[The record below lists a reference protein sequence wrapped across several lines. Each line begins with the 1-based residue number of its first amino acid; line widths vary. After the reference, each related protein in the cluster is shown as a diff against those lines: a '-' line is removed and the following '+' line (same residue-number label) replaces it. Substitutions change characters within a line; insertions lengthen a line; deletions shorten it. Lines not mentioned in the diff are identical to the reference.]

1 VIKTALL
8 SKNSNLNILLAGIVS
23 LFIAIGVA
31 RFSYTSLLPAMLDD
45 KAMSLAF
52 SGVMASVNYVGYLL
66 GALFAIFI
74 KSMSIKVKCFRLG
87 LFLCVITTLII
98 GITDNDYWWLAS
110 RIVAGFSSGMVM
122 VIGSAIIMMKLNLE
136 NKTKAM
142 GIYFSGIGVALV
154 ASDMIGRY
162 VLSISSWQ
170 TSWLVLALSAA
181 LVVFYPWYVLSF
193 ARTIKKSVIKQPFNI
208 ALFSGFTLI
217 LIAAYFTAGVGFAVQ
232 GTFLP
237 TIIKSLPGVE
247 AYAGL
252 TWLLVGFAGIPSSV
266 AWMHLAHKY
275 GDINIIIIA
284 MSIQI
289 IGILIPAITTNI
301 YLNLLSGVFYGGT
314 FVGLVALF
322 LHLGGKLARH
332 NPIVLMGALT
342 AAYGVGQVSAPLY
355 AVVLTN
361 WSGNY
366 NYALYVTALIVFSG
380 VLMLLTTKIS
390 NSPH

>member
-1 VIKTALL
+1 VIRISLFNKD
-8 SKNSNLNILLAGIVS
+8 SNFNILLAGIIS
-23 LFIAIGVA
+23 LFVAIGVA

-45 KAMSLAF
+45 ETISLAF

-87 LFLCVITTLII
+87 LLLCVITTLII

-110 RIVAGFSSGMVM
+110 RIVAGFSSAMVM

-181 LVVFYPWYVLSF
+181 LVVFYPWHVLSF
-193 ARTIKKSVIKQPFNI
+193 AKTVKQSVIKQSFNPV
-208 ALFSGFTLI
+208 LFSGFVLI
-217 LIAAYFTAGVGFAVQ
+217 LITAYFTAGVGFVVQ

-237 TIIKSLPGVE
+237 TIIKSLPGLEV
-247 AYAGL
+247 YAGL
-252 TWLLVGFAGIPSSV
+252 TWVLVGLAGIPSSV
-266 AWMHLAHKY
+266 IWMHLAHKY

-289 IGILIPAITTNI
+289 VGILIPAITTNI
-301 YLNLLSGVFYGGT
+301 YLNLLSGIFYGGT

-322 LHLGGKLARH
+322 IHLGGKLAQH

-342 AAYGVGQVSAPLY
+342 AAYGVGQVGAPLY
-355 AVVLTN
+355 AVTLTN

-380 VLMLLTTKIS
+380 VLMLLTTKMS
-390 NSPH
+390 KSPY

>member
-1 VIKTALL
+1 MIRISLFNKD
-8 SKNSNLNILLAGIVS
+8 SNFNILLAGIIS
-23 LFIAIGVA
+23 LFVAIGVA

-45 KAMSLAF
+45 ETISLAF

-74 KSMSIKVKCFRLG
+74 KNMSIKVKCFRLG
-87 LFLCVITTLII
+87 LLLCVITTLII

-110 RIVAGFSSGMVM
+110 RIVAGFSSAMVM

-181 LVVFYPWYVLSF
+181 LVVFYPWHVLSF
-193 ARTIKKSVIKQPFNI
+193 AKTVKQSVIKQSFNPV
-208 ALFSGFTLI
+208 LFSGFVLI
-217 LIAAYFTAGVGFAVQ
+217 LITAYFTAGVGFVVQ

-237 TIIKSLPGVE
+237 TIIKSLPGLEV
-247 AYAGL
+247 YAGL
-252 TWLLVGFAGIPSSV
+252 TWVLVGLAGIPSSV
-266 AWMHLAHKY
+266 IWMHLAHKY

-289 IGILIPAITTNI
+289 VGILIPAITTNI
-301 YLNLLSGVFYGGT
+301 YLNLLSGIFYGGT

-322 LHLGGKLARH
+322 IHLGGKLAQH

-342 AAYGVGQVSAPLY
+342 AAYGVGQVGAPLY
-355 AVVLTN
+355 AVTLTN

-380 VLMLLTTKIS
+380 VLMLLTTKMS
-390 NSPH
+390 KSPY

>member
-1 VIKTALL
+1 VIRINLFNKD
-8 SKNSNLNILLAGIVS
+8 SNFNILLAGIIS
-23 LFIAIGVA
+23 LFVAIGVA

-45 KAMSLAF
+45 EAISLAF

-74 KSMSIKVKCFRLG
+74 KSMSIKVNCFRLG

-110 RIVAGFSSGMVM
+110 RIVAGFSSAMVM

-170 TSWLVLALSAA
+170 TSWLVSALSAA
-181 LVVFYPWYVLSF
+181 LVVFYPWHVLSF
-193 ARTIKKSVIKQPFNI
+193 AKTVKQSVIKQSFNPV
-208 ALFSGFTLI
+208 LFSGFVLI
-217 LIAAYFTAGVGFAVQ
+217 LITAYFTAGVGFVVQ

-237 TIIKSLPGVE
+237 TIIKSLPGLEV
-247 AYAGL
+247 YAGL
-252 TWLLVGFAGIPSSV
+252 TWILVGLAGIPSSV
-266 AWMHLAHKY
+266 IWMHLAHKY

-289 IGILIPAITTNI
+289 VGILIPAITTNI
-301 YLNLLSGVFYGGT
+301 YLNLLSGIFYGGT

-322 LHLGGKLARH
+322 IHLGGKLAQH

-342 AAYGVGQVSAPLY
+342 AAYGVGQVGAPLY
-355 AVVLTN
+355 AVTLTN

-380 VLMLLTTKIS
+380 VLMLLTTKMS
-390 NSPH
+390 KSPY

>member
-1 VIKTALL
+1 
-8 SKNSNLNILLAGIVS
+8 
-23 LFIAIGVA
+23 
-31 RFSYTSLLPAMLDD
+31 
-45 KAMSLAF
+45 
-52 SGVMASVNYVGYLL
+52 MASVNYVGYLL

-74 KSMSIKVKCFRLG
+74 KNMSIKVKCFRLG
-87 LFLCVITTLII
+87 LLLCVITTLII

-110 RIVAGFSSGMVM
+110 RIVAGFSSAMVM

-170 TSWLVLALSAA
+170 TSWLVSALSAA
-181 LVVFYPWYVLSF
+181 LVVFYPWHVLSF
-193 ARTIKKSVIKQPFNI
+193 AKTVKQSVIKQSFNPV
-208 ALFSGFTLI
+208 LFSGFVLI
-217 LIAAYFTAGVGFAVQ
+217 LITAYLTAGVGFVVQ

-237 TIIKSLPGVE
+237 TIIKSLPGLEV
-247 AYAGL
+247 YAGL
-252 TWLLVGFAGIPSSV
+252 TWVLVGLAGIPSSV
-266 AWMHLAHKY
+266 IWMHLAHKY

-289 IGILIPAITTNI
+289 VGILIPAITTNI
-301 YLNLLSGVFYGGT
+301 YLNLLSGIFYGGT

-322 LHLGGKLARH
+322 IHLGGKLAQH

-342 AAYGVGQVSAPLY
+342 AAYGVGQVGAPLY
-355 AVVLTN
+355 AVTLTN

-380 VLMLLTTKIS
+380 VLMLLTTKMS
-390 NSPH
+390 KSPY

>member
-1 VIKTALL
+1 MKTDLL
-8 SKNSNLNILLAGIVS
+8 RKDSNFNILLAGIVS

-31 RFSYTSLLPAMLDD
+31 RFSYTSLLPTMLED

-66 GALFAIFI
+66 GALFAIFV
-74 KSMSIKVKCFRLG
+74 KSMSVKVKCFRLG
-87 LFLCVITTLII
+87 LFFCIITTLII

-110 RIVAGFSSGMVM
+110 RIIAGFSSAMVM

-154 ASDMIGRY
+154 ASDMIARY
-162 VLSISSWQ
+162 VLSISTWQ

-181 LVVFYPWYVLSF
+181 LVIFYPWHVLSF
-193 ARTIKKSVIKQPFNI
+193 SRTVKQSATKQPFNPV
-208 ALFSGFTLI
+208 LFSGFVLI
-217 LIAAYFTAGVGFAVQ
+217 LIAAYFSAGVGFVVQ

-247 AYAGL
+247 EYAGL

-266 AWMHLAHKY
+266 AWMYLANKY
-275 GDINIIIIA
+275 GNINIIIIA

-289 IGILIPAITTNI
+289 VGILIPAITTNI

-322 LHLGGKLARH
+322 IHLGGKLAQH

-342 AAYGVGQVSAPLY
+342 AAYGVGQVGAPLY
-355 AVVLTN
+355 AVALTN

-366 NYALYVTALIVFSG
+366 DYALYVTALIVFSG
-380 VLMLLTTKIS
+380 ILVLLITKMF
-390 NSPH
+390 NSPY

>member
-1 VIKTALL
+1 VIRISLFNKD
-8 SKNSNLNILLAGIVS
+8 SNFNILLAGIIS
-23 LFIAIGVA
+23 LFVAIGVA

-45 KAMSLAF
+45 ETISLAF

-87 LFLCVITTLII
+87 LLLCVITTLII

-110 RIVAGFSSGMVM
+110 RIVAGFSSAMVM

-181 LVVFYPWYVLSF
+181 LVVFYPWHVLSF
-193 ARTIKKSVIKQPFNI
+193 AKTVKQSVIKQSFNPV
-208 ALFSGFTLI
+208 LFSGFVLI
-217 LIAAYFTAGVGFAVQ
+217 LITAYFTAGVGFVVQ

-237 TIIKSLPGVE
+237 TIIKSLPGLEV
-247 AYAGL
+247 YAGL
-252 TWLLVGFAGIPSSV
+252 TWILVGLAGIPSSV
-266 AWMHLAHKY
+266 IWMHLAHKY

-289 IGILIPAITTNI
+289 VGILIPAITTNI
-301 YLNLLSGVFYGGT
+301 YLNLLSGIFYGGT

-322 LHLGGKLARH
+322 IHLGGKLAQH

-342 AAYGVGQVSAPLY
+342 AAYGVGQVGAPLY
-355 AVVLTN
+355 AVTLTN

-380 VLMLLTTKIS
+380 VLMLLTTKMS
-390 NSPH
+390 KSPY

>member
-1 VIKTALL
+1 VIRINLFNKD
-8 SKNSNLNILLAGIVS
+8 SNFNILLAGIIS
-23 LFIAIGVA
+23 LFVAIGVA

-45 KAMSLAF
+45 EAISLAF

-87 LFLCVITTLII
+87 LLLCVITTLII

-110 RIVAGFSSGMVM
+110 RIVAGFSSAMVM

-181 LVVFYPWYVLSF
+181 LVVFYPWHVLSF
-193 ARTIKKSVIKQPFNI
+193 AKTVKQSVIKQSFNPV
-208 ALFSGFTLI
+208 LFSGFVLI
-217 LIAAYFTAGVGFAVQ
+217 LITAYFTAGVGFVVQ

-237 TIIKSLPGVE
+237 TIIKSLPGLEV
-247 AYAGL
+247 YAGL
-252 TWLLVGFAGIPSSV
+252 TWILVGLAGIPSSV
-266 AWMHLAHKY
+266 IWMHLAHKY

-289 IGILIPAITTNI
+289 VGILIPAITTNI
-301 YLNLLSGVFYGGT
+301 YLNLLSGIFYGGT

-322 LHLGGKLARH
+322 IHLGGKLAQH

-342 AAYGVGQVSAPLY
+342 AAYGVGQVGAPLY
-355 AVVLTN
+355 AVTLTN

-380 VLMLLTTKIS
+380 VLMLLTTKMS
-390 NSPH
+390 KSPY

>member
-1 VIKTALL
+1 VIRISLFNKD
-8 SKNSNLNILLAGIVS
+8 SNFNILLAGIIS
-23 LFIAIGVA
+23 LFVAIGVA

-45 KAMSLAF
+45 ETISLAF

-74 KSMSIKVKCFRLG
+74 KNMSIKVKCFRLG
-87 LFLCVITTLII
+87 LLLCVITTLII

-110 RIVAGFSSGMVM
+110 RIVAGFSSAMVM

-181 LVVFYPWYVLSF
+181 LVVFYPWHVLSF
-193 ARTIKKSVIKQPFNI
+193 AKTVKQSVIKQSFNPV
-208 ALFSGFTLI
+208 LFSGFVLI
-217 LIAAYFTAGVGFAVQ
+217 LITAYFTAGVGFVVQ

-237 TIIKSLPGVE
+237 TIIKSLPGLEV
-247 AYAGL
+247 YAGL
-252 TWLLVGFAGIPSSV
+252 TWVLVGLAGIPSSV
-266 AWMHLAHKY
+266 IWMHLAHKY

-289 IGILIPAITTNI
+289 VGILIPAITTNI
-301 YLNLLSGVFYGGT
+301 YLNLLSGIFYGGT

-322 LHLGGKLARH
+322 IHLGGKLAQH

-342 AAYGVGQVSAPLY
+342 AAYGVGQVGAPLY
-355 AVVLTN
+355 AVTLTN

-380 VLMLLTTKIS
+380 VLMLLTTKMS
-390 NSPH
+390 KSPY

>member
-1 VIKTALL
+1 MRISLFNKD
-8 SKNSNLNILLAGIVS
+8 SNFNILLAGIIS
-23 LFIAIGVA
+23 LFVAIGVA

-45 KAMSLAF
+45 ETISLAF

-87 LFLCVITTLII
+87 LLLCVITTLII

-110 RIVAGFSSGMVM
+110 RIVAGFSSAMVM

-181 LVVFYPWYVLSF
+181 LVVFYPWHVLSF
-193 ARTIKKSVIKQPFNI
+193 AKTVKQSVIKQSFNPV
-208 ALFSGFTLI
+208 LFSGFVLI
-217 LIAAYFTAGVGFAVQ
+217 LITAYFTAGVGFVVQ

-237 TIIKSLPGVE
+237 TIIKSLPGLE

-252 TWLLVGFAGIPSSV
+252 TWILVGLAGIPSSV
-266 AWMHLAHKY
+266 IWMHLAHKY

-289 IGILIPAITTNI
+289 VGILIPAITTNI
-301 YLNLLSGVFYGGT
+301 YLNLLSGIFYGGT

-322 LHLGGKLARH
+322 IHLGGKLAQH

-342 AAYGVGQVSAPLY
+342 AAYGVGQVGAPLY
-355 AVVLTN
+355 AVTLTN

-380 VLMLLTTKIS
+380 VLMLLTTKMS
-390 NSPH
+390 KSPY

>member
-1 VIKTALL
+1 VIRISLFNKD
-8 SKNSNLNILLAGIVS
+8 SNFNILLAGIIS
-23 LFIAIGVA
+23 LFVAIGVA
-31 RFSYTSLLPAMLDD
+31 RFSYTSLLPAMLED
-45 KAMSLAF
+45 KAISLAF
-52 SGVMASVNYVGYLL
+52 SGVMASVNYVGYLF

-110 RIVAGFSSGMVM
+110 RIVAGFSSAMVM

-154 ASDMIGRY
+154 TSDMIGRY

-170 TSWLVLALSAA
+170 TSWLVLALIAA
-181 LVVFYPWYVLSF
+181 LVIFYPWHVLSF
-193 ARTIKKSVIKQPFNI
+193 ARTVKQSVIKQPLDI
-208 ALFSGFTLI
+208 ALFSGFVLI
-217 LIAAYFTAGVGFAVQ
+217 LITAYFTAGVGFVVQ

-237 TIIKSLPGVE
+237 TIIKSLPGLE

-252 TWLLVGFAGIPSSV
+252 TWILVGLAGIPSSV
-266 AWMHLAHKY
+266 VWMHLAHKY

-289 IGILIPAITTNI
+289 VGILIPAITTNI
-301 YLNLLSGVFYGGT
+301 YLNLLSGIFYGGT

-322 LHLGGKLARH
+322 IHLGGKLAQH

-342 AAYGVGQVSAPLY
+342 AAYGVGQVGAPLY
-355 AVVLTN
+355 AVTLTN

-380 VLMLLTTKIS
+380 VLMLLTTKIF
-390 NSPH
+390 NSSH

>member
-1 VIKTALL
+1 MRISLFNKD
-8 SKNSNLNILLAGIVS
+8 SNFNILLAGIIS
-23 LFIAIGVA
+23 LFVAIGVA

-45 KAMSLAF
+45 ETISLAF

-87 LFLCVITTLII
+87 LLLCVITTLII

-110 RIVAGFSSGMVM
+110 RIVAGFSSAMVM

-181 LVVFYPWYVLSF
+181 LVVFYPWHVLSF
-193 ARTIKKSVIKQPFNI
+193 AKTVKQSVIKQSFNPV
-208 ALFSGFTLI
+208 LFSGFVLI
-217 LIAAYFTAGVGFAVQ
+217 LITAYFTAGVGFVVQ

-237 TIIKSLPGVE
+237 TIIKSLPGLEV
-247 AYAGL
+247 YAGL
-252 TWLLVGFAGIPSSV
+252 TWILVGLAGIPSSV
-266 AWMHLAHKY
+266 IWMHLAHKY

-289 IGILIPAITTNI
+289 VGILIPAITTNI
-301 YLNLLSGVFYGGT
+301 YLNLLSGIFYGGT

-322 LHLGGKLARH
+322 IHLGGKLAQH

-342 AAYGVGQVSAPLY
+342 AAYGVGQVGAPLY
-355 AVVLTN
+355 AVTLTN

-380 VLMLLTTKIS
+380 VLMLLTTKMS
-390 NSPH
+390 KSPY

>member
-1 VIKTALL
+1 
-8 SKNSNLNILLAGIVS
+8 
-23 LFIAIGVA
+23 
-31 RFSYTSLLPAMLDD
+31 MLDD
-45 KAMSLAF
+45 EAISLAF

-74 KSMSIKVKCFRLG
+74 KSMSIKVNCFRLG

-110 RIVAGFSSGMVM
+110 RIVAGFSSAMVM

-181 LVVFYPWYVLSF
+181 LVVFYPWHVLSF
-193 ARTIKKSVIKQPFNI
+193 AKTVKQSVIKQSFNPV
-208 ALFSGFTLI
+208 LFSGFVLI
-217 LIAAYFTAGVGFAVQ
+217 LITAYFTAGVGFVVQ

-237 TIIKSLPGVE
+237 TIIKSLPGLEV
-247 AYAGL
+247 YAGL
-252 TWLLVGFAGIPSSV
+252 TWVLVGLAGIPSSV
-266 AWMHLAHKY
+266 IWMHLAHKY

-289 IGILIPAITTNI
+289 VGILIPAITTNI
-301 YLNLLSGVFYGGT
+301 YLNLLSGIFYGGT

-322 LHLGGKLARH
+322 IHLGGKLAQH

-342 AAYGVGQVSAPLY
+342 AAYGVGQVGAPLY
-355 AVVLTN
+355 AVTLTN

-380 VLMLLTTKIS
+380 VLMLLTTKMS
-390 NSPH
+390 KSPY